1 MTKECFGPLRVAIP
15 ALSEKGCL
23 NYLDAVAGLGAEGVL
38 IGTEA
43 DPAAFD
49 GLLLP
54 GGGDMDPARYHREN
68 AGSKEIDPLLD
79 DIQFAAAERFIRA
92 GIPTLGICRGHQL
105 LNVLF
110 GGTLI
115 QDLPQKE
122 AHAREAGSDVD
133 RVHAVTAAQDGWLEK
148 LYGRH
153 FRVNSSHHQGVD
165 TAGTGLAVDAYS
177 DDGVVEAMHHRSL
190 PVWCVQ
196 WHPERMCFAHR
207 REDTVDGSVLLRDF
221 LLRCERRRFPG

>member
-1 MTKECFGPLRVAIP
+1 MAKEYAGPLRVAVP
-15 ALSEKGCL
+15 ALSEKGYV
-23 NYLDAVAGLGAEGVL
+23 NYLNAMAGLGAEGILV
-38 IGTEA
+38 GAEA

-68 AGSKEIDPLLD
+68 AGSKGIDPLLD
-79 DIQFAAAERFIRA
+79 EVQFAAAERFIRA
-92 GIPTLGICRGHQL
+92 GVPVLGICRGHQL

-122 AHAREAGSDVD
+122 AHAREEGSDED
-133 RVHAVTAAQDGWLEK
+133 RVHMVTAALDGWMDK

-153 FRVNSSHHQGVD
+153 FSVNSSHHQGVD
-165 TAGTGLAVDAYS
+165 VAGTGLTVDAYS
-177 DDGVVEAMHHRSL
+177 DDGVVEAMHHRTL

-196 WHPERMCFAHR
+196 WHPERMCLSHR

-221 LLRCERRRFPG
+221 LLQCERRRIPR